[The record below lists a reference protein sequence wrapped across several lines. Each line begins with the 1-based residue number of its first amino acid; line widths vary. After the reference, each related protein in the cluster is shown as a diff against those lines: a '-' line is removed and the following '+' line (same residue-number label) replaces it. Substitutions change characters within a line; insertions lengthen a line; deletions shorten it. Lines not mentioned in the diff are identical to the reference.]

1 MSDSK
6 PKLFLFDI
14 DGTLLSTNRAG
25 ARSFL
30 RSCREVLGLVDKV
43 DGVLMAGKLDRV
55 IFQEIAG
62 TFRPDLAAGE
72 LDHCWLRFKKGYIEY
87 LRAESQDPRDWTLL
101 PGVEPMLEHCRSLGS
116 LALLTGNVREGAYIK
131 LAALGVAEYFPTGSF
146 GEDLISRDR
155 LAELA
160 FEQACEYFQT
170 GFSPE
175 CTFVI
180 GDTVRDVKAGHTI
193 GARTV
198 AVATGTISF
207 AELAASGADLSVKNL
222 ESEAKTVCRFF
233 SS

>member
-1 MSDSK
+1 MSDSR

-30 RSCREVLGLVDKV
+30 RSCREVLGLVGRV
-43 DGVLMAGKLDRV
+43 DGVLMAGKLDRG
-55 IFQEIAG
+55 IFQEIAE
-62 TFRPDLAAGE
+62 TFRPDLAASE
-72 LDHCWLRFKKGYIEY
+72 LDHYWLRFKKEYIEY
-87 LRAESQDPRDWTLL
+87 LRTESENPRGWTLL
-101 PGVEPMLEHCRSLGS
+101 PGVEPMLQHCRSLGS
-116 LALLTGNVREGAYIK
+116 MALLTGNVHECAYIK
-131 LAALGVAEYFPTGSF
+131 LATLGVAEYFPTGSF
-146 GEDLISRDR
+146 GEELISRDR

-180 GDTVRDVKAGHTI
+180 GDTVRDVEAGRTI

-198 AVATGTISF
+198 AVATGTVSF
-207 AELAASGADLSVKNL
+207 AELAASGADLSVENFD
-222 ESEAKTVCRFF
+222 SEAETVFQFF
-233 SS
+233 SG